1 MVDITI
7 DRFFKL
13 MKESMS
19 YINNLEYFFSPQM
32 SRNDILNN
40 INYLK
45 QTNMGNDN
53 SALAFIMFTRNPL
66 QIQTYSTPNPG
77 RFLRTEFA
85 EDSGRF
91 SFNASLS
98 LNCKFV
104 TTMSEMMTVFETYY
118 YGILFNKKNKL
129 SYIVDI
135 DGVTDGGLELI
146 YSISY
151 ESLNSLNMVDVDTYG
166 SLWEI
171 DFNVILTGTYFAVDN
186 IKIPKLNKFVLSHN
200 LGQYRT
206 VEQKEIINKEIE

>member
-1 MVDITI
+1 MIDITI

-19 YINNLEYFFSPQM
+19 YINNLEYFFSPLL

-45 QTNMGNDN
+45 KTDMGNDN
-53 SALAFIMFTRNPL
+53 TALAFILFTRNPL
-66 QIQTYSTPNPG
+66 QIQTYSTPNAG

-85 EDSGRF
+85 DESGRF
-91 SFNASLS
+91 SFNASMT
-98 LNCKFV
+98 LNCKFI

-118 YGILFNKKNKL
+118 YGVLFNKKNKL
-129 SYIVDI
+129 SYLVDI
-135 DGVTDGGLELI
+135 EGVTDGELELI

-151 ESLNSLNMVDVDTYG
+151 ESLSSLNMVDADTYG

-171 DFNVILTGTYFAVDN
+171 DFNVTITGTYFAVDN
-186 IKIPKLNKFVLSHN
+186 IKIPKLNRFVLSHN
-200 LGQYRT
+200 LGQYKT
-206 VEQKEIINKEIE
+206 VSEQEIINKEII

>member
-7 DRFFKL
+7 DRYFKL
-13 MKESMS
+13 VKESMP
-19 YINNLEYFFSPQM
+19 YINNLEYFFSPLM

-45 QTNMGNDN
+45 KTDVGNDN
-53 SALAFIMFTRNPL
+53 TALAFIMFTRNPL

-77 RFLRTEFA
+77 RFLRTKFSE
-85 EDSGRF
+85 ESGRF
-91 SFNASLS
+91 AFNASLS

-104 TTMSEMMTVFETYY
+104 TTMSEILTVFETYY

-129 SYIVDI
+129 SYLVDI
-135 DGVTDGGLELI
+135 EDVTDGELELI
-146 YSISY
+146 YAISY
-151 ESLNSLNMVDVDTYG
+151 ESLNSLNMIDVDSYG

-171 DFNVILTGTYFAVDN
+171 DFTVNITGTYFAVDN
-186 IKIPKLNKFVLSHN
+186 IKIPKLNKFILSHN

-206 VEQKEIINKEIE
+206 VDKLEIINKEI